1 MAVVEEEKEEG
12 VEEDNSK
19 EVMDD
24 EFGIDDDY
32 NEEFRHEERQTKIYL
47 HKGHIS
53 GQTLCKN
60 VVVLTR
66 FELKPKNVFSLQP
79 PQ

>member
-19 EVMDD
+19 EVVDD

-32 NEEFRHEERQTKIYL
+32 NEEFRHGERQTKRYL
-47 HKGHIS
+47 HKDIFS
-53 GQTLCKN
+53 SKTLGKKCDC
-60 VVVLTR
+60 
-66 FELKPKNVFSLQP
+66 FD
-79 PQ
+79 

>member
-1 MAVVEEEKEEG
+1 VPGTGVVAVVEEEEK
-12 VEEDNSK
+12 EEDNNNK
-19 EVMDD
+19 EVVDD

-53 GQTLCKN
+53 GQTLGKN
-60 VVVLTR
+60 VVY
-66 FELKPKNVFSLQP
+66 FD
-79 PQ
+79 